1 MKRFHVHVSVSDLS
15 ASVRFYAALF
25 GAPPTVEKPDYA
37 KWMLEDPR
45 VNFAISR
52 RDRAPGVNHLGF
64 QTDSPDEL
72 SELEA
77 RLKAAAMPSV
87 EERTAACCYAKS
99 DKTWVEDPQGVPWE
113 VFHTL
118 GTIPI
123 YGESTPAAVA
133 CCQR

>member
-1 MKRFHVHVSVSDLS
+1 MKRFHVHVSVSDIPS
-15 ASVRFYAALF
+15 SVRFYAALF
-25 GAPPTVEKPDYA
+25 GGPPTVEKPDYA

-64 QTDSPDEL
+64 QTDSPEEL
-72 SELEA
+72 SDLEA
-77 RLKAAAMPSV
+77 RLKAAAMPSL
-87 EERTAACCYAKS
+87 EEKGAACCYAKS

-118 GTIPI
+118 ASIPV
-123 YGESTPAAVA
+123 YGESKPAAIS
-133 CCQR
+133 CCQK